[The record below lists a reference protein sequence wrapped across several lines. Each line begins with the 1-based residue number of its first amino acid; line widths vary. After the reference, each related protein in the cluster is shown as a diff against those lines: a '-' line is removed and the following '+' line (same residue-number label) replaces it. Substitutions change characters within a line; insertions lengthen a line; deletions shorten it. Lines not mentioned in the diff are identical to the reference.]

1 MSLNCKLNWKSITRI
16 TGKFL
21 SVWFLVSLVLLVEWG
36 CDQPIFKND
45 LEAIRARGIIKVITR
60 NNGTCYYEGPHGLEG
75 FEYDLAQAFADHIG
89 VEMELFVIDS
99 EKEMVTELLRGDAD
113 LIAANFIVEDDLR
126 QHLTY
131 GPVYSET
138 QQLVVGR
145 RGGPAPVE
153 VADLIGQPIWVMAG
167 AFHEKRLNVLK
178 KVYPGL
184 SWLAISDYES
194 EELLEMV
201 WKGVIPLTIADSNTV
216 AMNRRYYPELA
227 IHFAIDEGQQFAWV
241 LNPRNLKLRD
251 AVGQWFAE
259 PATKSLLEQLNQHY
273 YGHLEK
279 FDYVDITTFRNRLR
293 YRLPRYRKYFET
305 AAEETSMDWT
315 LIAAQAYQESHWN
328 PKAKSFTGVRGLM
341 MLTRKT
347 ARDMGVKN
355 RLDPQQSIYGGT
367 RYLAGLHR
375 RIEEAV
381 PEPDRMFMAL
391 AAYNVGWGHL
401 EDARTLAARIGKDP
415 NSWSGVRAAFP
426 LLRLR
431 KYYKKLPHG
440 YARGAEPVQ
449 YVDRIRT
456 YHNILARLE

>member
-1 MSLNCKLNWKSITRI
+1 
-16 TGKFL
+16 
-21 SVWFLVSLVLLVEWG
+21 
-36 CDQPIFKND
+36 
-45 LEAIRARGIIKVITR
+45 
-60 NNGTCYYEGPHGLEG
+60 
-75 FEYDLAQAFADHIG
+75 
-89 VEMELFVIDS
+89 
-99 EKEMVTELLRGDAD
+99 MVTQLLRGDAD

-126 QHLTY
+126 SHLTY
-131 GPVYSET
+131 GPKYSET

-145 RGGPAPVE
+145 HGGPTPGRI
-153 VADLIGQPIWVMAG
+153 ADLIGQPIWVMAG

-178 KVYPGL
+178 KVYPRL

-227 IHFAIDEGQQFAWV
+227 ILFAIDEGQQFAWV
-241 LNPRNLKLRD
+241 LNPRNLKLREV
-251 AVGQWFAE
+251 VGKWFAE
-259 PATKSLLEQLNQHY
+259 PATKSLLDQLNQHY
-273 YGHLEK
+273 YGHLDK

-305 AAEETSMDWT
+305 AAAENSMDWT

-347 ARDMGVKN
+347 ARDMGVRN
-355 RLDPQQSIYGGT
+355 RLDPQQSIYGGS

-381 PEPDRMFMAL
+381 PEPDRTFMAL
-391 AAYNVGWGHL
+391 AAYNVGLGHL
-401 EDARTLAARIGKDP
+401 EDARTLAARLGKDP
-415 NSWSGVRAAFP
+415 NSWSGVRATFP